1 MNPQDT
7 ANTKKVLEQL
17 LHGTCC
23 LLGAEQTSARQTFET
38 GKTSLASS
46 SNHERLQP
54 LLEEASREL
63 AQSHGDAFRAAVRKL
78 ISQLAT
84 G

>member
-1 MNPQDT
+1 MMSQDDT
-7 ANTKKVLEQL
+7 VKAKKILEQL

-23 LLGAEQTSARQTFET
+23 LLGAELTSAHQTFET
-38 GKTSLASS
+38 ARRSLKE
-46 SNHERLQP
+46 ERLQP
-54 LLEEASREL
+54 LLDEASREL

-78 ISQLAT
+78 LAQLAT